1 MTVSSALTL
10 IEANLSARIAAAE
23 ANPGQLSVLDLNLLA
38 AYYYSKA
45 AGSGVPL
52 GSVTVGG
59 IGSSVD
65 PAAVVNGGN
74 GELIAQAKRT
84 NIELAAIKNATGG
97 GIPITYDVV
106 GGATARQGIWSVSA
120 NTVRQLGTTIDT
132 PIGVA
137 AGNAT
142 NLALLTSSSSSN
154 AQGSG
159 TVSTTTLR
167 TVSATD
173 DPLIT
178 LLGAQGDAA
187 QTSSTTAASLFGY
200 IKGAI
205 ANWAALLDRLPASL
219 GTKATVASLSVN
231 IANDDVKIG
240 RNATG
245 YNPDPGGLNILGW
258 LSTIGNWGR
267 KNTQNDGALA
277 AAEQNQAIAGNN
289 ILLEVAGVGWID
301 LRNVNGGDI
310 RSASFRIVGSAGIT
324 AGQIIFEGTVDP
336 ASPSPVALSYHIG
349 ENALSTGT
357 INIAADSDQIINVS
371 CPLRYIRCRIS
382 TAFVGG
388 TVSAANAVYRQWSPY
403 GYVLSSAGSS
413 GGGSSSNAQG
423 AGATSATTLRTVTAT
438 DDPLIALLGAQGDTP
453 QTSASTA
460 ASLFGYVKGGLDR
473 WATFLGRI
481 PASLGAKTAATSFS
495 ITLATDDVQLGTNS
509 TDAAQLTGGAGLL
522 GWVSGISK
530 KITDLITATNNA
542 GKVTAASIDSTATST
557 TGANFALLTAGA
569 CTEITL
575 NNAELNAVDI
585 RYQRGGTGAS
595 MPIPAGSVA
604 LIEGITNSN
613 AIGIKRADDSN
624 TAVTVTFERRTR

>member
-23 ANPGQLSVLDLNLLA
+23 ENAGQLSVLDLNLLA

-84 NIELAAIKNATGG
+84 NIELAAIKNASGG

-106 GGATARQGIWSVSA
+106 GGATGRQGVWSVSA

-154 AQGSG
+154 AQGTG
-159 TVSTTTLR
+159 ATSTTTLR

-178 LLGAQGDAA
+178 LLGAQTDPV
-187 QTSSTTAASLFGY
+187 QITSTTASTLFGY
-200 IKGAI
+200 VKGGI
-205 ANWAALLDRLPASL
+205 RNWTTLLARIPTSL
-219 GTKATVASLSVN
+219 GSKASSFSLS
-231 IANDDVKIG
+231 ATLASDDDQIG
-240 RNATG
+240 QNSTG
-245 YNPDPGGLNILGW
+245 VAPDTGGTNILGW
-258 LSTIGNWGR
+258 LSTIASWGR
-267 KNTQNDGALA
+267 KNTQNDGTLA

-289 ILLEVAGVGWID
+289 ILLEVAGVGWIN

-336 ASPSPVALSYHIG
+336 ASSSPVALSYHIG
-349 ENALSTGT
+349 ENALGTGP
-357 INIAADSDQIINVS
+357 ISVAADSDQIINVS

-403 GYVLSSAGSS
+403 GYVLSSTGSS
-413 GGGSSSNAQG
+413 GGGGSSNAQG
-423 AGATSATTLRTVTAT
+423 AGATSPTTLRTVTAT
-438 DDPLIALLGAQGDTP
+438 DDPLIALLGAQGDTA

-473 WATFLGRI
+473 WATFLSRI

-495 ITLATDDVQLGTNS
+495 ITLATDDVQLGTSS

-530 KITDLITATNNA
+530 KITDLITATNNV

-585 RYQRGGTGAS
+585 RYQRGGAGAS